1 MCITEIGVVAHAW
14 NALTLEAEAEE
25 SGVQD
30 QPQVFS
36 QVTLKRNL
44 MTFRLECSSVIVIYL
59 SIFGV
64 LDSIL
69 GTTSKS

>member
-1 MCITEIGVVAHAW
+1 MVVHAW

-25 SGVQD
+25 SGVQG
-30 QPQVFS
+30 QPLVFS
-36 QVTLKRNL
+36 EVTLKRNL
-44 MTFRLECSSVIVIYL
+44 MTFRLECSSVIVLYL
-59 SIFGV
+59 RIFGA